1 MMNKSRKMM
10 MALLFSFVICF
21 SLAGCSL
28 QDKIKEYSSDK
39 EQCYLNTENVTQFS
53 YNGND
58 YTILEDTVSNG
69 GLGEWIGYIRQ
80 LTAVDETGKV
90 LLQDN
95 MEAATFRTLAD
106 LADKAPEAAY
116 IIPFLNVYAAPNT
129 DAYLIVDVNGEYHK
143 AVREENI
150 KDTDTVF
157 GFKDTEQSMSGKF
170 EINPENATQLLCDG
184 MIYQVTSDT
193 VSNDK
198 LDSYIDILAKSVT
211 FDTET
216 KHPLSKENL
225 SKIDWNGKNAGQGP
239 EQWFYT
245 DVYEIYGTDRTEA
258 IAVKI
263 NNCYYIA
270 EQK

>member
-1 MMNKSRKMM
+1 MNKSRKMM
-10 MALLFSFVICF
+10 MALLFAFVICF
-21 SLAGCSL
+21 SFAGCSL

-39 EQCYLNTENVTQFS
+39 EQCYLNAEDVTQFS
-53 YNGND
+53 CKGND

-90 LLQDN
+90 LLQEN
-95 MEAATFRTLAD
+95 MEAAAFRTLAD

-129 DAYLIVDVNGEYHK
+129 DDYLIADVNGEYHK
-143 AVREENI
+143 AVRKETI

-157 GFKDTEQSMSGKF
+157 DFRDTEQSMSGKF

-193 VSNDK
+193 VSNDE
-198 LDSYIDILAKSVT
+198 LGSCIDIPAESVT
-211 FDTET
+211 FDCLIP
-216 KHPLSKENL
+216 HL
-225 SKIDWNGKNAGQGP
+225 ID
-239 EQWFYT
+239 
-245 DVYEIYGTDRTEA
+245 I
-258 IAVKI
+258 
-263 NNCYYIA
+263 
-270 EQK
+270 